1 MANEKP
7 KFNVKGIVKE
17 LITNNG
23 SGYRPVRSDY
33 KSNEERN
40 AILERIKP
48 MSPSYK
54 SGIKT
59 VLPKL

>member
-1 MANEKP
+1 MANEKS
-7 KFNVKGIVKE
+7 KFNVKDIVKE
-17 LITNNG
+17 LITDNG
-23 SGYRPVRSDY
+23 SGYRPVRDDY

-59 VLPKL
+59 VLAKL